1 MRTAIVKY
9 NSGNV
14 RSVKNAFDRLG
25 VKTVL
30 TSDPDILRSAD
41 RVVFPGVGEASTA
54 IRYLRDRGLDKVIPD
69 LKQPVLGIC
78 LGMQLLCQSS
88 EESDAECLGLLPYKV
103 RRFPNDE
110 LKVPHMGWNRV
121 YGLTSSLFDGVAES
135 EFMYFVH
142 SYFVEICGET
152 AAMADHGVTFSAAI
166 SYRNFFAVQFHPE
179 KSGPA
184 GARILENFI
193 KA

>member
-1 MRTAIVKY
+1 MRTAIVRY

-25 VKTVL
+25 VKTIL
-30 TSDPDILRSAD
+30 TADPDLLRSAD

-54 IRYLRDRGLDKVIPD
+54 MQYLREHGLDKVIPD

-88 EESDAECLGLLPYKV
+88 EENDTECLGLLPYKV
-103 RRFPNDE
+103 RRFPEVE
-110 LKVPHMGWNRV
+110 LKVPHMGWNQIHDLNSRFF
-121 YGLTSSLFDGVAES
+121 SGVAES
-135 EFMYFVH
+135 DFMYFVH
-142 SYFVEICGET
+142 SYFVEICDET
-152 AAMADHGVTFSAAI
+152 TARADHGVTFSAAI

-184 GARILENFI
+184 GARILENFL